1 MSGTS
6 SNGGSR
12 GGSPA
17 PESSGAPAVH
27 GAPRKARQPLH
38 RNVWV
43 ASGTSFLTDVSS
55 EMLQN
60 VLPLFLANVLGV
72 RTWAVGVVEGLAEST
87 ASLLKLWSGWLS
99 DRMKQ
104 RKWLAVTGYAISAS
118 SKPFYLL
125 ARSWPVVAAIRFSDR
140 VGKGVRTAPRDALL
154 ADSVHPSR
162 RGLAFGLHRAA
173 DTGGAVVGLLLTVLV
188 VYLAQGRDYLL
199 EPGTFHKLVL
209 WSLAP
214 AFLAVL
220 VLALGAKDVPVPGG
234 KPRGPKIQLRGL
246 GWPFTAFVICSA
258 IFGIGNS
265 SDAFLILRAQERGLS
280 VLHLLWMLVAFN
292 VVYTAVAAPAGA
304 LADRIPRKWVVVGG
318 WCVYTAV
325 YLGFATARATGQVVG
340 LFIVYGLY
348 YGATSGAARA
358 LVADLVSP
366 ELRGTAYGSYHAVIG
381 FVGLPASL
389 LAGLLWQGFGR
400 WQGFGAAAPFAFGA
414 AAAGLAAV
422 LLVALVPGGR
432 PGRSADEGH
441 GPHA

>member
-1 MSGTS
+1 MT
-6 SNGGSR
+6 R
-12 GGSPA
+12 P
-17 PESSGAPAVH
+17 
-27 GAPRKARQPLH
+27 PLH

-87 ASLLKLWSGWLS
+87 ASLLKLWSGWFS
-99 DRMKQ
+99 DRMKA
-104 RKWLAVTGYAISAS
+104 RKWLAVVGYAISAS

-154 ADSVHPSR
+154 ADSVPASR

-173 DTGGAVVGLLLTVLV
+173 DTGGAVVGILVSILV
-188 VYLAQGRDYLL
+188 VYLAQGRDLLL
-199 EPGTFHKLVL
+199 ERGTFHKLVL

-220 VLALGAKDVPVPGG
+220 VLALFARDVPVPAS
-234 KPRGPKIQLRGL
+234 PRKGPKIQLRGL
-246 GWPFTAFVICSA
+246 GRPFASFVLCSA

-265 SDAFLILRAQERGLS
+265 SDAFLILRAQERGLG
-280 VLHLLWMLVAFN
+280 VIHLLWMLVAFN
-292 VVYTAVAAPAGA
+292 VVYTLVSAPAGL
-304 LADRIPRKWVVVGG
+304 LADRVPRKWVVLGA
-318 WCVYTAV
+318 WAVYTAV
-325 YLGFATARATGQVVG
+325 YLGFAAARTTGQVVG
-340 LFIVYGLY
+340 LFIAYGLY
-348 YGATSGAARA
+348 YGAVTGAAKA
-358 LVADLVSP
+358 LIADLVAP

-389 LAGLLWQGFGR
+389 LAGLLWQGIGP
-400 WQGFGAAAPFAFGA
+400 WHGLGPAAPFAFGA
-414 AAAGLAAV
+414 GAAALAAV
-422 LLVALVPGGR
+422 LLVALVPGE
-432 PGRSADEGH
+432 PA
-441 GPHA
+441 GPRE